1 MDEKEIQLMIDS
13 TKLLRDMCQN
23 NFDYTSTLKKELQS
37 LVEVTASIA
46 HRVSEL
52 EKNNEK

>member
-1 MDEKEIQLMIDS
+1 MDEKEVQLVIDS

-52 EKNNEK
+52 EKKQ